1 MEKKY
6 MNEKQIRME
15 AIEKI
20 IRRSKIQTFEKILNK
35 MNCSSITLRRDIK
48 AICGITSF
56 THRLQR

>member
-1 MEKKY
+1 